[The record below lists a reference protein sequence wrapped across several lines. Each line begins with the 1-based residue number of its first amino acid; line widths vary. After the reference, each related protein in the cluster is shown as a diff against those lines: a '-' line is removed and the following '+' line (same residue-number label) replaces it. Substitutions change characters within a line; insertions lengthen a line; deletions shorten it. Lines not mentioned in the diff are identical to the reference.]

1 MGRIVAIPSGE
12 YRSDLGTFCE
22 MRETRREESSELLR
36 EWASVN
42 RRNTRQ
48 RNSSKLEVK
57 ADSSALQICLR
68 WRFHE

>member
-12 YRSDLGTFCE
+12 YRRDLGTFCE
-22 MRETRREESSELLR
+22 MTATRREESSALLR

-42 RRNTRQ
+42 RRKTRQ

-57 ADSSALQICLR
+57 ADSSALPLCLKCR
-68 WRFHE
+68 LHE

>member
-1 MGRIVAIPSGE
+1 MVRIVASPSGE

-22 MRETRREESSELLR
+22 MRETRREESSELLK
-36 EWASVN
+36 EWAIVN

-57 ADSSALQICLR
+57 ADSSVLQLCLR
-68 WRFHE
+68 W